1 MEDRPPKEGY
11 LESCVQRIAA
21 AEDLPTFA
29 HHITEL
35 MATAGDEDATLR
47 RLANLIL
54 KNVSLT
60 AKVLRV
66 VNSVYFNRAGR
77 SILSISHAVTLLG
90 WDAVRHLAAGM
101 LMFDHFKNSG
111 RGREQMLISLLTA
124 SHARQVAKHARYA
137 HAEEA
142 YLCGMFRNLGEL
154 LVSCY
159 LPEAYA
165 EILENIKTHKWMHRE
180 ACRHV
185 LHFTYEE
192 LGTAMAR
199 QWHLPEKVILCMDTA
214 DLSPSKMETDRG
226 KVHMIT
232 SFSHALS
239 AAVYRLDP
247 EKSPNQIKTLLKQYE
262 RVLPLTEDN
271 VHEILRAAVLETQDT
286 FSAAGVSID
295 NLRLMR
301 QIENMLRDAGVSTA
315 SEAEAAP
322 APLAESVADR
332 ETLQQLEREVAAA
345 ATSDESFGLNDILLM
360 VLEAIFRGGR
370 FDRVVFCL
378 VSRDRKQLEARM
390 GLGDDLDSF
399 LEKFRFPLS
408 LLSGPVGPALI
419 QMKEVFVDNVGT
431 SRYHQSQFAAVTGA
445 SALGMLPL
453 IVGGNAIGCLYFDRR
468 SGVLGLD
475 DSMKQSLLNLRG
487 YACDAISSKKAGGA

>member
-1 MEDRPPKEGY
+1 MGDKPSKEGD

-101 LMFDHFKNSG
+101 LMFDHFKNSA

-124 SHARQVAKHARYA
+124 SHARQVAKHAHYA

-159 LPEAYA
+159 LHEAYS
-165 EILENIKTHKWMHRE
+165 EILESIKSNQWTDRE

-192 LGTAMAR
+192 LGQAMAR
-199 QWHLPEKVILCMDTA
+199 QWHMPEKVILCMDTA
-214 DLSPSKMETDRG
+214 DLSSSKVESVRG
-226 KVHMIT
+226 RIHMIT

-239 AAVYRLDP
+239 NAVYRIDP
-247 EKSPNQIKTLLKQYE
+247 EKSHKQIKALLKQYE

-271 VHEILRAAVLETQDT
+271 LHEILRGAVLETQDT

-301 QIENMLRDAGVSTA
+301 QIENVLRDAGLSATP
-315 SEAEAAP
+315 EPEAAAATSP
-322 APLAESVADR
+322 GVVPDR
-332 ETLQQLEREVAAA
+332 ETLAQLEREVAAVVS
-345 ATSDESFGLNDILLM
+345 SDESFGLNDIVLM

-378 VSRDRKQLEARM
+378 VTRDRKQLEARM
-390 GLGDDLDSF
+390 GLGEDLESF
-399 LEKFRFPLS
+399 IEKFRFRLS

-419 QMKEVFVDNVGT
+419 QRREVFVDNVGT
-431 SRYHQSQFAAVTGA
+431 SRYHESQFAAVTGA
-445 SALGMLPL
+445 SAFAMLPL
-453 IVGGNAIGCLYFDRR
+453 IVGGTAIGCLYFDRR

-487 YACDAISSKKAGGA
+487 YACDAIASKKAGGV